1 MEQLTVSKS
10 RILSE
15 AYKLQLLGVVGALK
29 LGKDVDF
36 LSSDQFVNM
45 LVSESIEALT
55 KLNVNVVSD

>member
-1 MEQLTVSKS
+1 MDQLTISKS

-29 LGKDVDF
+29 LGKEIDF

-45 LVSESIEALT
+45 LVSESIEALIA
-55 KLNVNVVSD
+55 LDVNVVSD